1 MGRIAMSA
9 FLRDLRRAVRVL
21 LRNRVST
28 AVAVLALALGIGVN
42 ASIFTSVSAL
52 VLHPMPY
59 PNLSRILTIWSSP
72 RGGSGERDLLASGDF
87 AEFRAENHSM
97 DQIAAFEPQNM
108 AVRSSGQ
115 PAEILGCAVTTE
127 FFRVFGMQ
135 ALFGRA
141 FSGNKSHD
149 DGTAVVS
156 ESFWRGYMGSD
167 AGAIGKAIL
176 IAGQKRTVIGVM
188 PDAFD
193 FPLSSQ
199 VWIPLEVRPADEHEH
214 ANRRWGVVGL
224 LKSGASLQQ
233 ARTETTEIAARLA
246 GQYPNAD
253 KERDLLVAPLTTL
266 VDGATNR
273 FLFVLL
279 SATGFVLLLA
289 CANVGNLQL
298 AKTLGRRKEIT
309 VRAALGAG
317 RWQIARE
324 VFAESLLI
332 SLAGGFI
339 GLLLTAWSTAAM
351 RSSIPA
357 VALRIVPGLRHL
369 GVDATVVLLTFG
381 IAVIAGLLCSLPA
394 LFQLLSRGM
403 RVNLA
408 DALRERGHN
417 RAATVGNRRMQGV
430 LVTFELT
437 VALVLLVGA
446 GLMESTFL
454 NLLHRYQGFD
464 PKNVL
469 TMQVSL
475 PDTEYSSN
483 KLVPFLQSSLQGL
496 TGLGTAQAVAL
507 SSDSGTA
514 ARMSIEG
521 RPDLRPEEPRPDLV
535 STSSGYLKTMRIPL
549 YKGRFISDNDGVGT
563 QHVVVISSS
572 VAQRYWPKGDAVGHR
587 IQFNGDKQWWTVVG
601 VTGDVI
607 ADWFNNRP
615 SFTAYIP
622 YTQAPGRNATF
633 LLRTTSN
640 PQAAAGPARL
650 AIHRLDKDL
659 PVYDV
664 KTLALAMDEQRGG
677 IQSTATMMRRCA
689 IVALLLAITGL
700 YAVLSYAVATRTHE
714 IGVRMAVGAAG
725 TDILK
730 MTMGQ
735 TARLAALG
743 LGIGIPL
750 AILLA
755 KVMSSVLFGIVT
767 VRWTTFVAYAV
778 ILLAA
783 AFVASYIPSRQ
794 ASRIDPVKALREQ

>member
-1 MGRIAMSA
+1 MGWIAMNA

-42 ASIFTSVSAL
+42 TSILTSVSAL

-72 RGGSGERDLLASGDF
+72 RGGNGERDLLTSGDF
-87 AEFRAENHSM
+87 ADFRAQSHSVEAL
-97 DQIAAFEPQNM
+97 AAFEARDM
-108 AVRSSGQ
+108 AIRASGQ
-115 PAEILGCAVTTE
+115 PAEVLGCAVTPS
-127 FFRVFGMQ
+127 FFRIFGMRS
-135 ALFGRA
+135 LFGRT
-141 FSGNKSHD
+141 FSDTPSEDN
-149 DGTAVVS
+149 GTVVVS
-156 ESFWRGYMGSD
+156 ESFWRGYMGAD

-176 IAGQKRTVIGVM
+176 IAGQKRTVVGVM

-193 FPLSSQ
+193 FPLTTQ
-199 VWIPLEVRPADEHEH
+199 VWLPLEVQPGDEHEH

-233 ARTETTEIAARLA
+233 ARTEAAEIADRLA
-246 GQYPNAD
+246 TQYPNENKD
-253 KERDLLVAPLTTL
+253 RGLLIAPLTTL
-266 VDGATNR
+266 VDGTTNR
-273 FLFVLL
+273 FLMVLL
-279 SATGFVLLLA
+279 AATGFVLLLA

-298 AKTLGRRKEIT
+298 AKTLGRQKEIT

-324 VFAESLLI
+324 IFAESLLI

-339 GLLLTAWSTAAM
+339 GLLLSAWSTAAM

-369 GVDATVVLLTFG
+369 GVDKTVVLSTFG
-381 IAVIAGLLCSLPA
+381 IALIAGLLCSLPA
-394 LFQLLSRGM
+394 LFQLLARGM
-403 RVNLA
+403 RTNLA
-408 DALRERGHN
+408 DALRERGHDG
-417 RAATVGNRRMQGV
+417 AATVGNRRMQGV

-454 NLLHRYQGFD
+454 SLLHRYQGFD

-475 PDTEYSSN
+475 PDTEYGQD

-496 TGLGTAQAVAL
+496 QGLGTAQAVTL

-521 RPDLRPEEPRPDLV
+521 RPDLRPEEPRPDLI
-535 STSSGYLKTMRIPL
+535 STSSGYLQAMRIPL
-549 YKGRFISDNDGVGT
+549 YKGRFISDSDGVGT
-563 QHVVVISSS
+563 QRVVVISSS
-572 VAQRYWPKGDAVGHR
+572 VAKRYWPSGDAIGHR
-587 IQFNGDKQWWTVVG
+587 IQLNGDKQSWTVVG
-601 VTGDVI
+601 VAGDVI
-607 ADWFNNRP
+607 DDWFNDRP

-622 YTQAPGRNATF
+622 YTQAPGRSIMF
-633 LLRTTSN
+633 LLRTASN
-640 PQAAAGPARL
+640 PQAAAGPARA
-650 AIHRLDKDL
+650 AIHRLDKNL
-659 PVYDV
+659 PVYDM
-664 KTLALAMDEQRGG
+664 KTLSLAMDEQRGG
-677 IQSTATMMRRCA
+677 IQSAAIMMQRCA

-700 YAVLSYAVATRTHE
+700 YAVLSYAVTTRTHE

-730 MTMGQ
+730 MTMRQ

-743 LGIGIPL
+743 LGLGIPL

-767 VRWTTFVAYAV
+767 VRWTTFVTYAV

-783 AFVASYIPSRQ
+783 AFMASYIPSRQ

>member
-1 MGRIAMSA
+1 MTSL
-9 FLRDLRRAVRVL
+9 LRDLRRAIRVL

-42 ASIFTSVSAL
+42 TSIFTSVSAL

-72 RGGSGERDLLASGDF
+72 RGGNGERDLLASGDF
-87 AEFRAENHSM
+87 AELRAQSHSLE
-97 DQIAAFEPQNM
+97 QIAAFEPQDM
-108 AVRSSGQ
+108 AIRTSGQ
-115 PAEILGCAVTTE
+115 PAEVLGCAITPE
-127 FFRVFGMQ
+127 FFNVFGMR

-141 FSGNKSHD
+141 FSESKSQD
-149 DGTAVVS
+149 DATAVVS
-156 ESFWRGYMGSD
+156 ESFWRGYMGAD
-167 AGAIGKAIL
+167 AAAVGKTIL

-193 FPLSSQ
+193 FPLSTQ
-199 VWIPLEVRPADEHEH
+199 VWVPLEVRPADEHEH
-214 ANRRWGVVGL
+214 AKHRWGVVGL

-233 ARTETTEIAARLA
+233 ARTEAAEIAARLA
-246 GQYPNAD
+246 GQYPDAD
-253 KERDLLVAPLTTL
+253 KERGLLVAPLTTL
-266 VDGATNR
+266 VDGTTNR
-273 FLFVLL
+273 FLMVLL

-298 AKTLGRRKEIT
+298 AKTLGRQKEIT

-324 VFAESLLI
+324 IFAESLLI
-332 SLAGGFI
+332 SLAGGLT
-339 GLLLTAWSTAAM
+339 GLLLSAWSTAAM
-351 RSSIPA
+351 RSAIPA
-357 VALRIVPGLRHL
+357 AALRVVPGLRHL
-369 GVDATVVLLTFG
+369 AVDRTVVLLTVG
-381 IAVIAGLLCSLPA
+381 ISLIAGLLCSLPA
-394 LFQLLSRGM
+394 LFQLLARGM
-403 RVNLA
+403 RTNLA
-408 DALRERGHN
+408 DALRERGHDG
-417 RAATVGNRRMQGV
+417 AATVGNRRMQGA

-469 TMQVSL
+469 TMQISL
-475 PDTEYSSN
+475 PETEYSQN
-483 KLVPFLQSSLQGL
+483 KLVPFLQQSLQGL
-496 TGLGTAQAVAL
+496 KDSGTTQAVTL

-521 RPDLRPEEPRPDLV
+521 RPELRPEEPRPDLI

-549 YKGRFISDNDGVGT
+549 YKGRFLSDSDGVET

-587 IQFNGDKQWWTVVG
+587 IQFNDAQWWTVVG

-607 ADWFNNRP
+607 DDWFNNRP
-615 SFTAYIP
+615 SFTAYVP
-622 YTQAPGRNATF
+622 YTQAPARNVTF
-633 LLRTTSN
+633 LLRTASN
-640 PQAAAGPARL
+640 PQAAAGPARA

-677 IQSTATMMRRCA
+677 IQSAAIMMQRCA

-700 YAVLSYAVATRTHE
+700 YAVLSYAVTTRTHE

-725 TDILK
+725 ADILK
-730 MTMGQ
+730 MTMRQ
-735 TARLAALG
+735 TARLTALG
-743 LGIGIPL
+743 LGLGIPL

-755 KVMSSVLFGIVT
+755 KVMSSALYGIVT
-767 VRWTTFVAYAV
+767 VRWTTFVTYAAT
-778 ILLAA
+778 LLAA
-783 AFVASYIPSRQ
+783 ALIASYIPSRQ